1 MCLNCFSVIHTFYP
15 ANITPQSRKVSETLP
30 AAVSARK
37 HQTFKWENSFA
48 PVSLSIHTSS
58 GESANAQCT
67 CDCAIH
73 LKCKPSTT
81 VACFARRFA
90 MRMDAYARPCT
101 RRAVCV
107 AVNAPQTRSECAQV
121 LIFRR
126 AEYREKLEH
135 AEQKCCICMQEWF
148 IVSRMNLLVNINQ
161 REVGG
166 INKL

>member
-1 MCLNCFSVIHTFYP
+1 MIHAFYP
-15 ANITPQSRKVSETLP
+15 ANITPQSRKVNKTLP
-30 AAVSARK
+30 AVVLARK
-37 HQTFKWENSFA
+37 HQTFKWENYFA
-48 PVSLSIHTSS
+48 PVSLFIHTLS

-67 CDCAIH
+67 CDCTIH

-90 MRMDAYARPCT
+90 MRMDAYACPCNC
-101 RRAVCV
+101 RGVCV

-121 LIFRR
+121 LIFCR

-148 IVSRMNLLVNINQ
+148 IVSGMNLFVDINQ

-166 INKL
+166 